1 MSGKRQSSVK
11 YLYATSKPSVPG
23 AFILKSLSTK
33 MWSKEINF
41 MEYIA
46 VATDEGK
53 AVLGEEQW
61 RPRNGLRV
69 FDSSASLPVL
79 SAVDIVANVFST
91 PEGQPNNC
99 CLVTVFAFGCRVGD
113 ANFLKLHDMET
124 VYLHGTAGIQGLD
137 GDFRLEVRRSIALAN
152 KFSEY
157 VKDEYLIPTRWR
169 NLRNKEMI
177 QNDDGSWSLDYHDR

>member
-69 FDSSASLPVL
+69 FDSNDAKSIFNKL
-79 SAVDIVANVFST
+79 SARH
-91 PEGQPNNC
+91 Q
-99 CLVTVFAFGCRVGD
+99 
-113 ANFLKLHDMET
+113 LHDMET